1 MKWNQVL
8 LTTKIAS
15 TQQMIFKVC
24 FYMLRGVVLICGSC
38 ILYCNGMTKL
48 EPNTCMLRK
57 SLFIVTIHLAFA
69 FNFVV
74 TALC

>member
-15 TQQMIFKVC
+15 TWQMVFKVC
-24 FYMLRGVVLICGSC
+24 FYVLRGVALIYGSC
-38 ILYCNGMTKL
+38 NLCCDSVIKL
-48 EPNTCMLRK
+48 EPSTYMLHK